1 MSIHVQEKRKGNL
14 FQRGFKRKVMENEK
28 YFYAAVYYIHANPV
42 HHDLIKDLT
51 QYKFSSYNTLYG
63 NNKTNLCRNELM
75 EWFGGKNDF
84 IKYHTEMKSNLF
96 NDDYMVED

>member
-1 MSIHVQEKRKGNL
+1 MSINVQEKRKGNL

-75 EWFGGKNDF
+75 ECFGGKNNF